1 MAFCSP
7 ILFCIL
13 LFLQALVAEKSIGK
27 TAKEFVEKLLNLLRC
42 LVFFSTWSGIRG
54 RKKSRSR
61 FCAQGVRFAV
71 TTQACLGQAIFPA
84 KIAIENCQV
93 RSLQE
98 ENARVGYSETTRS
111 RDQATFDLF
120 QMAIRLSLH
129 AQLIAA
135 QGHPCFSFL
144 QSSQCR
150 SHEISPAAR
159 PAATSSALLL
169 SRRFVEPTRVITQKR
184 GALLTKSGGGGGSGG
199 SDSSS
204 KSRLQRDQEA
214 FAQEWCR

>member
-1 MAFCSP
+1 MTLPNHTSFRALRMLQVVSDA
-7 ILFCIL
+7 LFKRTSQSLEFTRRSCTSRL
-13 LFLQALVAEKSIGK
+13 LGDD
-27 TAKEFVEKLLNLLRC
+27 KELRSSNLR
-42 LVFFSTWSGIRG
+42 
-54 RKKSRSR
+54 
-61 FCAQGVRFAV
+61 
-71 TTQACLGQAIFPA
+71 
-84 KIAIENCQV
+84 
-93 RSLQE
+93 
-98 ENARVGYSETTRS
+98 
-111 RDQATFDLF
+111 LF

-169 SRRFVEPTRVITQKR
+169 SHRFVEPTRVMTQKR

-204 KSRLQRDQEA
+204 KFRLQRDQEA